1 MNKHILNKV
10 DCADKAATI
19 KDSYSSNIQTEI
31 EVIQSFASRAIGVQ
45 LNRAAWAMMVFSN
58 PSNSMILW

>member
-45 LNRAAWAMMVFSN
+45 LNRAA
-58 PSNSMILW
+58 